1 MDNFYLQMHQQSIKW
16 NNQSK
21 STCSSKEQNS
31 QEFDWNDIEYL
42 YQECQQQ
49 VQASNVTNIIKSS
62 QNSELNLK
70 MDQLVRTNNQSSLSE
85 VNENQATL
93 EINEDQKEKFN
104 EIHHKPN
111 LKFSNSS
118 YQGHKKSFS
127 QVILEQEKFKRYRNN
142 KRSAKT
148 LLLISSKRSL
158 MTPLFKTNLQRNI
171 IQLSINYLNSRYSKT
186 LLVDKNILA
195 CELIVL
201 AIQEYKKTS
210 DFDQSLLK
218 YSNFTLAYQLTSV
231 DDYCDFSAQPSQKDS
246 FIDNQFIKQDEDQ
259 QFQYITDNVEN
270 NINREYFNL
279 ELNSK
284 VNFRN
289 LTLQISD
296 TSIFGIDLFTIE
308 ITNKMYPTQIIL
320 LIEDTKNEIFYNLKF
335 EENTTI
341 QEIYNQLQKRS
352 NFKYNQN
359 ECFFQLKYPCVNFN
373 NQEPLDIKFPISIL
387 PIHWLIIKYKTN
399 QDNLNDLN
407 NNFGFT
413 TSSIKSI
420 TSSIIQ
426 KDDLIDQKIQQMFN
440 YQEYNLLKIEK
451 NEQMSEVI
459 IGIDYF
465 DFYYYYTKKK
475 QQSYSFC
482 KITKLIVQF
491 LLQNH
496 QSGQTKDYKRIQISS
511 ILQIGLKNNELLII
525 KYLKDEDKIKKIK
538 FMFPQENQ
546 EVQKMKMKEQSQD
559 IQSIIDKLSFIIK
572 ERRKNT
578 HQL

>member
-49 VQASNVTNIIKSS
+49 GQASNVTNIIKSS

-93 EINEDQKEKFN
+93 EINEDQKEKCN

-111 LKFSNSS
+111 LKCSNSS

-186 LLVDKNILA
+186 LFVDKNILA

-210 DFDQSLLK
+210 EFDQSLLK

-259 QFQYITDNVEN
+259 QFQYIIDNVEN

-296 TSIFGIDLFTIE
+296 TSTFGIDLFTIE

-341 QEIYNQLQKRS
+341 QEIYNQLQRRS
-352 NFKYNQN
+352 NFQYNKN

-387 PIHWLIIKYKTN
+387 PIHWLIIKYKSN

-407 NNFGFT
+407 HNYGFS

-426 KDDLIDQKIQQMFN
+426 KDDQIDQKIQQMFN
-440 YQEYNLLKIEK
+440 YQEYNLLKIEN

-475 QQSYSFC
+475 QQNYSFC
-482 KITKLIVQF
+482 KITKWMVQF

-538 FMFPQENQ
+538 FMFPQKNQ

-559 IQSIIDKLSFIIK
+559 IQSIIDKLQFIIK

-578 HQL
+578 HLL